1 MRIILVRHGEP
12 NYELDCLTSSG
23 WRQAEAAAE
32 RLAGEGIEAIYSS
45 PMGRARETAEATAL
59 RLGFTHIE
67 TLPFMHELYWG
78 SRDGSEMFARG
89 NPWDIVNKMVSE
101 GADFAKPY
109 PLFDANRVM
118 EEAEERA
125 AGVDAWLETLGYR
138 RKGLYYTC
146 CREDDTEHT
155 VALFAHGGSL
165 SAVVAHLFNLP
176 FPQVCAILHMPFTGI
191 CIVKL
196 DSHPG
201 AALNPE
207 IELANDGRHIE
218 GITVRT
224 GA

>member
-12 NYELDCLTSSG
+12 NYELDCLTPLG

-45 PMGRARETAEATAL
+45 PMGRARETAEATAQ
-59 RLGFTHIE
+59 RLGFTRIE
-67 TLPFMHELYWG
+67 TLQFMHELRWG

-101 GADFAKPY
+101 DASFGESY
-109 PLFDANRVM
+109 PLFEQNCVM
-118 EEAEERA
+118 EEAAQRA

-155 VALFAHGGSL
+155 VAVFAHGGSL
-165 SAVVAHLFNLP
+165 SAVVGHLFNLP

-191 CIVKL
+191 SIVKL
-196 DSHPG
+196 DCRPG
-201 AALNPE
+201 ASLNPE
-207 IELANDGRHIE
+207 FELANDGRHID
-218 GITVRT
+218 GVTL
-224 GA
+224 GS